1 MRDQL
6 SGPKTSDD
14 AALDSAIRSAWKAAS
29 PTETDRIWQGIERKI
44 SQKPARPQTHS
55 LPGRPPHTLR
65 TKVTLGLAS
74 IALLAIGWFAGSGY
88 LTDPSSDSVFI
99 YSTNPGERATIN
111 LPDGSQ
117 VVMNV
122 ASTLSVPANF
132 GKRNRSLELSGE
144 AMFTVQHSDGIPFTV
159 RSGSTLTKVLG
170 TTFVVRRYPTD
181 TSATVSVRDGKVAVD
196 SVVVAAN
203 EMIHVMPAGIVRE
216 KGIAAHFAF
225 VDGDMIIE
233 PRPFRDAIADLGRW
247 FNADIQIVDDAT
259 WLNDRII
266 QGTFS
271 RGTPRD
277 LASILS
283 FMFDVDVEWQGQDL
297 TIRSR

>member
-6 SGPKTSDD
+6 PGHNLPDD
-14 AALDSAIRSAWKAAS
+14 TALDSAIRSAWKAAS
-29 PTETDRIWQGIERKI
+29 PTETDRIWQGIEKSI
-44 SQKPARPQTHS
+44 SHERH
-55 LPGRPPHTLR
+55 LPPGPFRTIRTTATLR
-65 TKVTLGLAS
+65 ARATLALAS
-74 IALLAIGWFAGSGY
+74 IALIAIGWFAGSGY
-88 LTDPSSDSVFI
+88 LTNQHSDSIFT
-99 YSTNPGERATIN
+99 YSTNPAERATIN

-117 VVMNV
+117 VVLNV

-132 GKRNRSLELSGE
+132 GKKNRALELSGE
-144 AMFTVQHSDGIPFTV
+144 AMFTVRHSDGVPFTV
-159 RSGSTLTKVLG
+159 KTGSTITKVLG

-181 TSATVSVRDGKVAVD
+181 SSSTVAVRDGRVAVD
-196 SVVVAAN
+196 SAVVAAN
-203 EMIHVMPAGIVRE
+203 ELVHVMPAGIVRE
-216 KGIAAHFAF
+216 KGIASHFAF
-225 VDGDMIIE
+225 VDGDMVIE
-233 PRPFRDAIADLGRW
+233 PQPFRDAVADLARW
-247 FNADIQIVDDAT
+247 YDADIRIDDDAI

-283 FMFDVDVEWQGQDL
+283 FMFDVDVVWHGQDL